1 MDIMLFS
8 CLTTFYCL
16 AGGKWTMTDICA
28 DRLRQA
34 RERAGVSQRELARR
48 LNVSQQ
54 SIAQH
59 ERGQRLPRPE
69 RLRALAVALQVSC
82 DFLVGLEDDDSELL
96 PAVAG

>member
-1 MDIMLFS
+1 
-8 CLTTFYCL
+8 
-16 AGGKWTMTDICA
+16 MTDICA

-59 ERGQRLPRPE
+59 ELGQRQPRPE
-69 RLRALAVALQVSC
+69 RLRALAVALGVSC
-82 DFLVGLEDDDSELL
+82 DYLVGLRDE
-96 PAVAG
+96 